1 MILDEIAKA
10 TRSRVA
16 ARKDLVPLA
25 QVVAQARAAAGAKS
39 IAETFCFE
47 RALEDFRERGEIA
60 FICELKKASPSKGV
74 ISRDF
79 PYLEIALEYQ
89 AAGAAAISVLTEPDY
104 FQGCDRYLAEIAAAV
119 AIPVLRKDFT
129 VDPYQIYEAACL
141 GASAVLLI
149 CALLDLDELREYIAI
164 ADSLGLSALVE
175 AHNEEEVADALAAGA
190 RVIGVNNRDLRTF
203 AVDLSNSRRLRALV
217 PDGILFV
224 SESGIRNAADV
235 DMLRSI
241 GTAAVLIGESLMTSE
256 NKRQRLAAL
265 RGPAGGS
272 VSQEDSAG

>member
-1 MILDEIAKA
+1 M
-10 TRSRVA
+10 
-16 ARKDLVPLA
+16 
-25 QVVAQARAAAGAKS
+25 
-39 IAETFCFE
+39 
-47 RALEDFRERGEIA
+47 
-60 FICELKKASPSKGV
+60 
-74 ISRDF
+74 
-79 PYLEIALEYQ
+79 
-89 AAGAAAISVLTEPDY
+89 
-104 FQGCDRYLAEIAAAV
+104 
-119 AIPVLRKDFT
+119 LRKDFT

-149 CALLDLDELREYIAI
+149 CALLIWTSSESTSQLRTA
-164 ADSLGLSALVE
+164 LLSALVE

-217 PDGILFV
+217 PDGIFFV